1 VSAGINNITSMPGMM
16 PGRQVTGSSGGE
28 ASFADTLDGYLAEVN
43 RLQSDASR
51 AVRDFTTGETD
62 DMAGMITAMEK
73 SDVAFRTLLAIRT
86 KLMDAYEELRN
97 MPI

>member
-1 VSAGINNITSMPGMM
+1 
-16 PGRQVTGSSGGE
+16 VTGSSVGQ
-28 ASFADTLDGYLAEVN
+28 ASFADTLNRSLDEVN
-43 RLQSDASR
+43 RLQSDAST
-51 AVRDFTTGETD
+51 AVRQFTTGESD
-62 DMAGMITAMEK
+62 DMAGMLTAMEK